1 MNTILVL
8 LGLLTV
14 VLLVIIIM
22 LLARRK
28 QEDVSS
34 KIDAA
39 LKTQFLDF
47 QTSIHKELSSTREQ
61 VERSKDILSENTM
74 KTLQQIGNMQRI
86 IQQIIQQQEETQ
98 RLGQSLK
105 DILQVPKL
113 RGNYGETVLE
123 EMLDRVLPKGI
134 WERQYVIEGGEKV
147 DAIVRFKDVIIPI
160 DSKFPRDDYRKYL
173 DAGDPAEKSRCWKNY
188 ENAVKIQIK
197 SIAGKYIKPEKGTA
211 DFALMF
217 IPSDAIYYETIA
229 EKNYLGESSTI
240 YDFAQANRVVPVS
253 PNTFYAFLQIV
264 ITGIRHLE
272 IIKSAKTLHENLSM
286 VQKSFEHFFSNFEE
300 IGRHLDKA
308 SEAYRKGEKHVQ
320 TYKKK
325 LDSTLQLEEF
335 GTEAGQLPDPDK
347 S

>member
-1 MNTILVL
+1 MNVILVL
-8 LGLLTV
+8 LAVLTV
-14 VLLVIIIM
+14 VMLVIVIM
-22 LLARRK
+22 LLSRKK

-34 KIDAA
+34 KIDAS
-39 LKTQFLDF
+39 LKAQFLDF
-47 QTSIHKELSSTREQ
+47 QTSIHKELSSTRDQ
-61 VERSKDILSENTM
+61 VERSKDILSANTI
-74 KTLQQIGNMQRI
+74 KTLQQIGDMQKI
-86 IQQIIQQQEETQ
+86 IQQIIQQQEEAH

-123 EMLDRVLPKGI
+123 ELLDRVLPKGI
-134 WERQYVIEGGEKV
+134 WERKYSIEGSEQV

-160 DSKFPRDDYRKYL
+160 DSKFPREDYRKYL
-173 DAGDPAEKSRCWKNY
+173 DTTDPGEKSRCWKSY
-188 ENAVKIQIK
+188 EGAVKLQIK
-197 SIAGKYIKPEKGTA
+197 NIATKYIKPEKGTA

-229 EKNYLGESSTI
+229 DKNYLGESSKI
-240 YDFAQANRVVPVS
+240 YEFAQENRVVPVS

-272 IIKSAKTLHENLSM
+272 IIKSAKTLHENLSTI
-286 VQKSFEHFFSNFEE
+286 QKSFEHFFSNFEE

-308 SEAYRKGEKHVQ
+308 AEAYRKGEKHVQ

-335 GTEAGQLPDPDK
+335 GTDVRQLPDADN